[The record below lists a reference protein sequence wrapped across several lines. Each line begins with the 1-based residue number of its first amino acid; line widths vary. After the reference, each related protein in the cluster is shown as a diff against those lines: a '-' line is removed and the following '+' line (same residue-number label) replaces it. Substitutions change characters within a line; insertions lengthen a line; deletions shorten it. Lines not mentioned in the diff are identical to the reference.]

1 MYSLVCVGLV
11 LKSDRWFSHDT
22 AHLEFLGDAATYDEN
37 FDGTAFISAGNT
49 VVVDNCAACIHR
61 NVGGRALSNF
71 LQNLGVDYVYTPS
84 YSPDMNVA
92 EFVFGKLNQRTNGPV
107 NAHLI
112 SWPCKAQNIQ
122 NLENIW

>member
-1 MYSLVCVGLV
+1 MYSLVCVGPV

-37 FDGTAFISAGNT
+37 FDGTAFISASNT

-71 LQNLGVDYVYTPS
+71 LQNFGVDYVYTPS

-92 EFVFGKLNQRTNGPV
+92 EFVFGKLKKLMQIDRCAGK
-107 NAHLI
+107 I
-112 SWPCKAQNIQ
+112 
-122 NLENIW
+122 